1 MPRCLGAYLWFLLL
15 WKANLPHTLT
25 LWHFWSLPDMEE
37 AQHVGCGWGSGEAA
51 KGRMSKKAALKKKST
66 SSSQNVLWLI
76 RNSRWN
82 NKAFSLFPSYGL
94 FCDTVPQLPV
104 WWCPMVCLPRDRPGS
119 TTWSEVVASGVTC
132 PCTVLHPALFISF
145 PSHSCIHGM
154 VSTKITH

>member
-1 MPRCLGAYLWFLLL
+1 MSG
-15 WKANLPHTLT
+15 
-25 LWHFWSLPDMEE
+25 SLPL
-37 AQHVGCGWGSGEAA
+37 VP
-51 KGRMSKKAALKKKST
+51 AALEGQLATYFDSLAFLITSRYGRSPACGVWVGLWRSCKGEDVQESCSKKKST

-145 PSHSCIHGM
+145 PSHSCIPGM